1 MGHNFFKLA
10 VYSLNSYQPI
20 LDLNLPVISS
30 NSIST
35 NANKEFTISRFA
47 YVLRKTLKKKQT

>member
-10 VYSLNSYQPI
+10 VYSLNSYQNI

-35 NANKEFTISRFA
+35 NAIKNSRSLDSRM
-47 YVLRKTLKKKQT
+47 YSERH